1 VGQRELRWI
10 KPNLGDDRGIACGG
24 TFGVAVDDGESLRLA
39 ALYPVERA
47 IDECKARRGVEI
59 VCGSRHTCRRKGRVR
74 GQGAQGLPRF
84 IDRMRLDGPRLDAGR
99 RVGAHRAIG
108 ACPSRRRRAE
118 SADRA
123 DRVGRVW
130 GRGLASS
137 SQGLIARFRLGERS
151 NDCAALFKPGLP
163 RQDFGHPACEGIP
176 LEQQPA
182 CSFIEPRARFGQTVL
197 IIRLHFRLSGEDCA
211 HQVIVEGDIKGD
223 RSCPGE

>member
-1 VGQRELRWI
+1 MS
-10 KPNLGDDRGIACGG
+10 
-24 TFGVAVDDGESLRLA
+24 GESLRLA
-39 ALYPVERA
+39 ALYPVERP
-47 IDECKARRGVEI
+47 IDERKARRGVEI
-59 VCGSRHTCRRKGRVR
+59 VCGSRHTRRREGRVR

-84 IDRMRLDGPRLDAGR
+84 IDRMRLDGPRLDAGLGKR

-137 SQGLIARFRLGERS
+137 SQGLVARFRLGERS
-151 NDCAALFKPGLP
+151 NDCAALFKSGLP

-197 IIRLHFRLSGEDCA
+197 VSSLHFHLSREDCA

-223 RSCPGE
+223 RSGPGE